1 MIAAGVAF
9 AMMCIINET
18 YSPALLQKKAKQM
31 RKDTGS
37 EKYWSRYD
45 VRVGFV
51 ELMKVNLSR
60 PFIMAVTEPICIF
73 WNLYIAVIYGKL
85 L

>member
-1 MIAAGVAF
+1 MIAAGAAF
-9 AMMCIINET
+9 AMMCIIQET
-18 YSPALLQKKAKQM
+18 YSPALLQKKAKKM
-31 RKDTGS
+31 RKEMDS

-45 VRVGFV
+45 VRVGFI

-73 WNLYIAVIYGKL
+73 WNLYIAVIYGK
-85 L
+85 

>member
-9 AMMCIINET
+9 VMMCIIQET
-18 YSPALLQKKAKQM
+18 YSPALLQKKAKKM
-31 RKDTGS
+31 RKEMDS

-73 WNLYIAVIYGKL
+73 WNLYIAVIYGKSI
-85 L
+85 